1 MRISTANIFDIGS
14 AAITRNQAELLTTQQ
29 RLASGRRILS
39 PADDPIAASEA
50 LRARQASALNDQY
63 SGNQKAA
70 QATLQ
75 QVDSTL
81 SELTSL
87 LQDVRV
93 LVVSAGNATLQN
105 SDRQSMA
112 QELSGRLEQ
121 LVSLAN
127 SNNGTG
133 SYLFGGYSDTTPP
146 FTRSGFTVTYNGDQ
160 GARKL
165 QVTDSRAVAV
175 SDNGAEVFERIP
187 SGNGTSQSVFATIE
201 GLIEAL
207 EVPVASGTERAALEN
222 ELAGGMANIDNALD
236 HVLSIRTGVGAR
248 MRELDGLQD
257 EASNRA
263 IELKQVLS
271 QLEDV
276 DYAQAASKLS
286 QQQLVLQAAQQSF
299 LRVSSLS
306 LFNYLNG

>member
-14 AAITRNQAELLTTQQ
+14 AAITRNQAELFATQQ
-29 RLASGRRILS
+29 KLASGRRVLS

-63 SGNQKAA
+63 GSNQKAA
-70 QATLQ
+70 QAMLV

-81 SELTSL
+81 GEVTSL
-87 LQDVRV
+87 LQEVRV
-93 LVVSAGNATLQN
+93 LVVSAGNATVQN
-105 SDRQSMA
+105 SDRRSMA
-112 QELSGRLEQ
+112 QDLAGRLEQ
-121 LVSLAN
+121 LVSFAN

-146 FTRSGFTVTYNGDQ
+146 FTRSGSEVTYNGDQ
-160 GARKL
+160 GARAL
-165 QVTDSRAVAV
+165 QVTDSRAIAV
-175 SDNGAEVFERIP
+175 SDNGAEVFERIA
-187 SGNGTSQSVFATIE
+187 SGNGGSQSVFETIK
-201 GLIEAL
+201 GLIDAL
-207 EVPVASGTERAALEN
+207 EAPASSGAERAALAN
-222 ELAGGMANIDNALD
+222 ALAGGMTNVDNALD

-248 MRELDGLQD
+248 MRELDSLQD
-257 EASNRA
+257 QSANRA
-263 IELKQVLS
+263 LEIKQVLS

>member
-1 MRISTANIFDIGS
+1 MRISTANIFDMGS
-14 AAITRNQAELLTTQQ
+14 AAITRNQSELLTTQQ
-29 RLASGRRILS
+29 KLASGRRILS
-39 PADDPIAASEA
+39 PADDPIAASDA

-63 SGNQKAA
+63 SGNQRAA
-70 QATLQ
+70 QATLV

-81 SELTSL
+81 GEVTSL

-133 SYLFGGYSDTTPP
+133 SYLFGGYSDTAPP
-146 FTRSGFTVTYNGDQ
+146 FAQSGFTVTYNGDQ
-160 GARKL
+160 GVRAL
-165 QVTDSRAVAV
+165 QVTDSRAMAV

-187 SGNGTSQSVFATIE
+187 SGNGTSKSAFGTIKD
-201 GLIEAL
+201 LIEAL
-207 EVPVASGTERAALEN
+207 AAPVSSGTERGALSDA
-222 ELAGGMANIDNALD
+222 LAGGMANLDSALD
-236 HVLSIRTGVGAR
+236 HVLSIRTGVGSR
-248 MRELDGLQD
+248 MRELEGLQD
-257 EASNRA
+257 ESSNRA
-263 IELKQVLS
+263 LELKQVLS
-271 QLEDV
+271 QLEDI

-306 LFNYLNG
+306 LFNYL